1 MSSKEKVKIR
11 KNQLTVIKIMISIF
25 QDDKISVGKKSIDR
39 MQRVLNVQT
48 VRHFTTQSAMIVGVS
63 ETCVS
68 VLQDTNRAQH
78 T

>member
-1 MSSKEKVKIR
+1 LSSKEKVKIR